1 MHRRRTPSSVLSLS
15 LCNILIFINMASI
28 DSIIGGIGSGSSVAS
43 GAAGL
48 LDSIFGWSAK
58 RQNKYQNQLMDKQ
71 FNQQKEFYQ
80 MQLEDQLEQWYREN
94 EYNDPT
100 NAYKRLINGL
110 ERNGLNKA
118 LAIGGAGSGVTAS
131 SGHNPSVPAGGSSG
145 LGSSTLL
152 PMGSV
157 SALAN
162 LRQRAEISNIEA
174 DTEKTR
180 KEAGLVDVQTTNE
193 MLRSSVIDAQHTLL
207 QLSAKNIQADTAVKR
222 ATESF
227 TKLQQSRY
235 NELTESQIKQN
246 LSAVVSAMSNYI
258 DSMTK
263 RDLSVAQKSQAYA
276 AARMYVSSDVL
287 NAARVE
293 TERRLAEKY
302 GSEAAHNMM
311 DNQLFAM
318 TFSYV
323 ADAIRNRSELTGVD
337 LVRARKEN
345 KWLHVDKVTQNL
357 ENLAKAF
364 YYIATGL
371 NADNSGDSA
380 IPAFI
385 NGMNAEDAIG
395 AAGVVF

>member
-1 MHRRRTPSSVLSLS
+1 MADINLNKGPS
-15 LCNILIFINMASI
+15 F
-28 DSIIGGIGSGSSVAS
+28 DSIFGSVNTGMSGLTGSV
-43 GAAGL
+43 GL
-48 LDSIFGWSAK
+48 LDQIFGWSAK
-58 RQNKYQNQLMDKQ
+58 RQHKYQSKLMDKQ

-80 MQLEDQLEQWYREN
+80 MQLEDQLEQWNREN

-100 NAYKRLINGL
+100 NAYKRLVNGL
-110 ERNGLNKA
+110 DRNGLNKA
-118 LAIGGAGSGVTAS
+118 LAIGGASSGVTAS
-131 SGHNPSVPAGGSSG
+131 SGHNPSVPSGGSSG

-157 SALAN
+157 SSFAN
-162 LRQRAEISNIEA
+162 IRQRAEISNIEA
-174 DTEKTR
+174 QTEKIR

-207 QLSAKNIQADTAVKR
+207 QLSAKNVQADTAVKR

-227 TKLQQSRY
+227 TKLQQSKY

-246 LSAVVSAMSNYI
+246 LASVVSAMANYV

-276 AARMYVSSDVL
+276 AAQMYVSSALL

-302 GSEAAHNMM
+302 GSETAHNMM

-318 TFSYV
+318 TFSYA

-337 LVRARKEN
+337 LVKARKEN
-345 KWLHVDKVTQNL
+345 KWLNVDKITQNL

-364 YYIATGL
+364 YYIASGF
-371 NADNSGDSA
+371 NSGDSGDSM

-385 NGMNAEDAIG
+385 NGMNADDAIG
-395 AAGVVF
+395 AASVVF

>member
-1 MHRRRTPSSVLSLS
+1 MAD
-15 LCNILIFINMASI
+15 INSNKGASF
-28 DSIIGGIGSGSSVAS
+28 DSILGGIGGVSSAAS
-43 GAAGL
+43 GVVGA

-58 RQNKYQNQLMDKQ
+58 RQNKYQNQLMGKQ

-80 MQLEDQLEQWYREN
+80 MQLEDQLEQWNREN

-100 NAYKRLINGL
+100 NAYKRLVNGL

-118 LAIGGAGSGVTAS
+118 LAIGGASSGVTAS
-131 SGHNPSVPAGGSSG
+131 SGHNSSVPSGGSSG

-162 LRQRAEISNIEA
+162 IRQRAEISNIEA
-174 DTEKTR
+174 QTEKTR

-207 QLSAKNIQADTAVKR
+207 QLSAKNTQADTAVKR
-222 ATESF
+222 ASESF
-227 TKLQQSRY
+227 MKLQQSKY
-235 NELTESQIKQN
+235 TELTNSQIKQN
-246 LSAVVSAMSNYI
+246 LASVVSAMANYM
-258 DSMTK
+258 DSITK

-276 AARMYVSSDVL
+276 AAQMYVSSALL

-302 GSEAAHNMM
+302 GSETAHNMM

-318 TFSYV
+318 TFSYA
-323 ADAIRNRSELTGVD
+323 ADAIRNRAELTGVD
-337 LVRARKEN
+337 LVKARKEN
-345 KWLHVDKVTQNL
+345 KWLNVDKVTQNL

-364 YYIATGL
+364 YYIASGL
-371 NADNSGDSA
+371 NSGDSGNSM

-395 AAGVVF
+395 AASVVF